1 MTTPQTEHRDS
12 GMPAALTRIR
22 GEIRDLVDTLW
33 AARGPAELMHTVAEI
48 ESLKSTL
55 DAVELGVV
63 NELEATGSV
72 KPVGWASTQ
81 DFHTS
86 VAGGTK
92 PRAQRPS
99 ASPALSPSR

>member
-1 MTTPQTEHRDS
+1 
-12 GMPAALTRIR
+12 
-22 GEIRDLVDTLW
+22 
-33 AARGPAELMHTVAEI
+33 MHTVAEI